1 MGYNIVNF
9 VIQYNRGDS
18 MSGKSQ
24 IVHDY
29 IESKIMLGEYAP
41 GEKIPSEAKLC
52 KELDLSRVSVRSG
65 IEKLIAIGL
74 LHKEKFGSTY
84 VALQNKENYLKALT
98 PALMHNFDY
107 LEMLELRQALDALSI
122 ELCLNNVNDEVLKEL
137 NNLLVEMKE
146 YKDNETNFFKLD
158 RKFHMTISKYAK
170 NHLLHN
176 INEIIWEV
184 LETNAKQQYHSIGN
198 EERVIEHSKI
208 LDAMIH
214 GDRELARVFS
224 IRHLSRTIKDVR
236 SGE

>member
-1 MGYNIVNF
+1 
-9 VIQYNRGDS
+9 
-18 MSGKSQ
+18 MSGKSM

-29 IESKIMLGEYAP
+29 IERKIMLGEYAP

-52 KELDLSRVSVRSG
+52 EELGVSRVSVRSG

-74 LHKEKFGSTY
+74 LHKEKFGGTY
-84 VALQNKENYLKALT
+84 VSLQNHENYLKALT

-122 ELCLNNVNDEVLKEL
+122 ELCMNNINEEVIKSLKK
-137 NNLLVEMKE
+137 LLQEMKE
-146 YKDNETNFFKLD
+146 YKDTESDFFRLD
-158 RKFHMTISKYAK
+158 RKFHMTISKYSY

-184 LETNAKQQYHSIGN
+184 LESNAKQQYHSIGN
-198 EERVIEHSKI
+198 EERVIEHSRI

-224 IRHLSRTIKDVR
+224 VRHLSRTIKDVR